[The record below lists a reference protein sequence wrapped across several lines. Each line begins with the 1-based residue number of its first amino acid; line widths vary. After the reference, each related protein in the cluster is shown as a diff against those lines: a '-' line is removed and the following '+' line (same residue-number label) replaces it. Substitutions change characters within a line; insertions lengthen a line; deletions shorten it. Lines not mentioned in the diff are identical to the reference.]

1 MNLTRHQG
9 WKTVHSIIGNA
20 LRRPDAEGSQLMDWL
35 NFQWRL
41 IVGEDLIPLTQI
53 KSLSAKTLVVIVSD
67 TIWLPALSSLR
78 KNIITKINQ
87 RAESV
92 LVNRIVF
99 QEGPIIN
106 SVIKNTTEE
115 KKRRLIKQKQPV
127 ESKSMLEDESLRAM
141 LNRIG
146 KKLHLVL

>member
-20 LRRPDAEGSQLMDWL
+20 LRRPDSEDPQLIDWF

-53 KSLSAKTLVVIVSD
+53 KSLSAKTLIVIVSD
-67 TIWLPALSSLR
+67 IIWLPALNSLR
-78 KNIITKINQ
+78 KKIIIEINQ
-87 RAESV
+87 RSGSV

-99 QEGPIIN
+99 QEGIITN
-106 SVIKNTTEE
+106 FVMGNTSEE
-115 KKRRLIKQKQPV
+115 KKQCFLKQKRV
-127 ESKSMLEDESLRAM
+127 
-141 LNRIG
+141 
-146 KKLHLVL
+146 